1 MSGPIW
7 LISGTPGAGKT
18 SVAEELC
25 RRYPRAIHIPV
36 DDMRAFVRSGALSLI
51 EEWTDETRLQ
61 VELSR
66 RAAARIARDYSE
78 NGFAAVID
86 DVVRERDVRQF
97 AEHLGQ
103 AELRKVL
110 LSPSIETALARNA
123 ARKTKSFDTR
133 ILAPWTTSLHELLS
147 AENSPESGWLVV
159 DTTAM
164 TPDRAVSALLEHWS
178 ASPPAAP
185 GSGTRLPR

>member
-1 MSGPIW
+1 MSGLIW

-25 RRYPRAIHIPV
+25 RHYPRAIHIPV
-36 DDMRAFVRSGALSLI
+36 DDMREFVRSGAVSLI

-66 RAAARIARDYSE
+66 RAAAKIARDYSE
-78 NGFAAVID
+78 KGFAAVID
-86 DVVRERDVRQF
+86 DVVRERDVQQF
-97 AEHLGQ
+97 AEHLGD

-110 LSPSIETALARNA
+110 LSPSIEAALARNA

-133 ILAPWTTSLHELLS
+133 ILAPWTRSLHELLS
-147 AENSPESGWLVV
+147 AENSPKAGWLVV
-159 DTTAM
+159 DTTTM
-164 TPDRAVSALLEHWS
+164 TPEEAVSALLGFW
-178 ASPPAAP
+178 AVSPPAAP
-185 GSGTRLPR
+185 E